1 MDAGSGSSWGGFGW
15 GQPGSGF
22 THYRCVSPRHLT
34 DSSGGGE
41 LVVATLALKE
51 AIGVRIMNAEL
62 GLLDATKATDL
73 FMDAA
78 VVLAG
83 VAMDRVTRESR
94 HVATRLAMLR
104 QAVADGIITL
114 RKIDTKT
121 NPADIFTKPLVGETP
136 RRLRAMCLGHHV
148 EALGV

>member
-1 MDAGSGSSWGGFGW
+1 M
-15 GQPGSGF
+15 
-22 THYRCVSPRHLT
+22 
-34 DSSGGGE
+34 
-41 LVVATLALKE
+41 VATLALKE

-94 HVATRLAMLR
+94 HVACAKKRESCRSPPASTSMTAS
-104 QAVADGIITL
+104 QAFAT
-114 RKIDTKT
+114 
-121 NPADIFTKPLVGETP
+121 PARGQGSWTGGVH
-136 RRLRAMCLGHHV
+136 ASV
-148 EALGV
+148 EAARRGRSTHWERGYTTSSACRQGP